1 MGSEARRSK
10 VFSWQRSA
18 HARDLVLKMK
28 RDYFRE
34 LIKSDHQTLPRPYT
48 TVRIMYIMLNECR
61 FNGVA
66 TCLSISVPGS
76 KSPKADEL
84 ILRNG
89 EFIPHF

>member
-34 LIKSDHQTLPRPYT
+34 LHRLKT
-48 TVRIMYIMLNECR
+48 TSAEPAIDYIALRVMYIMLNEMCKS
-61 FNGVA
+61 
-66 TCLSISVPGS
+66 CLAV
-76 KSPKADEL
+76 L
-84 ILRNG
+84 V
-89 EFIPHF
+89 

>member
-34 LIKSDHQTLPRPYT
+34 LQANHANTSVQYYAVNLFFDLLT
-48 TVRIMYIMLNECR
+48 TVINK
-61 FNGVA
+61 
-66 TCLSISVPGS
+66 S
-76 KSPKADEL
+76 KLWLTTVLDEHFTEL
-84 ILRNG
+84 
-89 EFIPHF
+89 FI